1 MKKILTLLS
10 VLLLSCL
17 TLWGKAPKDIKIGAT
32 QIIEHP
38 SLDLSRQGFEKA
50 LADNGYGDAKIEFQN
65 AQGDV
70 NTAQLI
76 AKGYVD
82 AKKDLIFTIS
92 TPSSQAAYN
101 ATKDI
106 PIVLTAVTDP
116 IASGLTGKNIT
127 GTPDPLPIADQI
139 ALIKAVFPGLKKIGL
154 IYNTGEA
161 NSVISIGEIK
171 EEAKKAGIGYEE
183 AGVTSVNDI
192 APALDA
198 LLSKVDMIFMTTDN
212 TVVASFAL
220 VLEKANK
227 AGKPVFGSTED
238 SVPKGALMTATIDFY
253 KIGYR
258 AGEMAVEILKGKSPA
273 DIPYEKPK
281 ESLTLIN
288 RKQAEK
294 YKVDLSIEALKN
306 AQVVE

>member
-1 MKKILTLLS
+1 MKKVLSVLS
-10 VLLLSCL
+10 VLLLSAL
-17 TLWGKAPKDIKIGAT
+17 SLSAKAPKDIKIGAT

-38 SLDLSRQGFEKA
+38 SLDLSRKGFEKA
-50 LADNGYGDAKIEFQN
+50 LADQGYGDAQIEFQN

-70 NTAQLI
+70 GTAQLI

-127 GTPDPLPIADQI
+127 GTPDPLPIASQI
-139 ALIKAVFPGLKKIGL
+139 ALVKAVFPGLKKIGL

-161 NSVISIGEIK
+161 NSVISINEIK
-171 EEAKKAGIGYEE
+171 DEAKKAGIGYEE
-183 AGVTSVNDI
+183 AGVTSVNEI

-212 TVVASFAL
+212 TVVSAFAL
-220 VLEKANK
+220 VLEKSNK

-238 SVPKGALMTATIDFY
+238 SVPSGALMTATIDFY

-273 DIPYEKPK
+273 DMPYEKPK
-281 ESLTLIN
+281 EDLVLVN
-288 RKQAEK
+288 KKVAER
-294 YKVDLSIEALKN
+294 YKVDLSNPAFKN
-306 AQVVE
+306 AKIVE